1 MLLFLVCAWQL
12 VLAQLETMWCL
23 PMFLAH
29 VYMHAL
35 TEPNWEAS
43 IPCQQNPVG
52 IAVSITSAFVV
63 LFVKSTASSKTVDST
78 LLRYVQIQLPP
89 FTTITMNNP
98 SSFIHYFNFFRSFF
112 LVIKVGQSVLRKWKA
127 EPQHLRFLH
136 QACRGGGMYKGGG
149 PLAPSKFWNFFKYI
163 YNYFNIFKF

>member
-1 MLLFLVCAWQL
+1 MHLPSQTERPLFIATRTLWGLLCPSLLLLLCSLSRVPRTQ
-12 VLAQLETMWCL
+12 
-23 PMFLAH
+23 
-29 VYMHAL
+29 
-35 TEPNWEAS
+35 
-43 IPCQQNPVG
+43 
-52 IAVSITSAFVV
+52 
-63 LFVKSTASSKTVDST
+63 KTWT
-78 LLRYVQIQLPP
+78 RPFLRYVQIQLPP

>member
-1 MLLFLVCAWQL
+1 MHLPSQTERPLFIATRTLWGLLCPSLLLLLCSLSRVPR
-12 VLAQLETMWCL
+12 AQKPWTR
-23 PMFLAH
+23 PF
-29 VYMHAL
+29 
-35 TEPNWEAS
+35 
-43 IPCQQNPVG
+43 
-52 IAVSITSAFVV
+52 
-63 LFVKSTASSKTVDST
+63 
-78 LLRYVQIQLPP
+78 LRYVQIQLPP